1 MTDEID
7 THFYFR
13 RMRKQI
19 LSAPLLFALAAHA
32 QDTTSAAISAPPA
45 SAAPAI
51 AAVPAPADPVKPP
64 VSPWKKDAV
73 ANFNVASSYFQDWAA
88 GGEDNLAW
96 TIKLQASAERD
107 GMDWDWASKG
117 SAEFGQIKLGDRGIR
132 KTSDEIKGETV
143 LSRKL
148 SRYLN
153 PFASAAAQTQFARG
167 YKYPSDTLPRVAV
180 SNFLDPLNM
189 TQSVGVGSKPVEWFQ
204 TRLGA
209 ALREV
214 RTDEFSTYSDDPK
227 TTKIEDWKVEPGLE
241 WVSDYKQ
248 TIADQLL
255 LQSTFSAF
263 ANFKGWDEIIVVWT
277 SSATYQL
284 SKYIN
289 VNASGELH
297 HDIQQ
302 TNAWQWKHVLSL
314 GLSYS
319 FL

>member
-1 MTDEID
+1 
-7 THFYFR
+7 
-13 RMRKQI
+13 MRNQF
-19 LSAPLLFALAAHA
+19 LSSLLVATALVHA
-32 QDTTSAAISAPPA
+32 QDTTSTAPITEP
-45 SAAPAI
+45 
-51 AAVPAPADPVKPP
+51 AAVAAVEPVVAPVDTVKPP

-73 ANFNVASSYFQDWAA
+73 GNFNVSSSYFHDWAG

-96 TIKLQASAERD
+96 TTKLQASAIRD
-107 GMDWDWASKG
+107 GADWNWASKG
-117 SAEFGQIKLGDRGIR
+117 AAEFGQIKLGDRGIR

-153 PFASAAAQTQFARG
+153 PYVAATAQTQFARG
-167 YKYPSDTLPRVAV
+167 YKYPADTLPRLAV
-180 SNFLDPLNM
+180 SDFLDPLNM
-189 TQSVGVGSKPVEWFQ
+189 TQSAGIGSKPTEWIQ

-214 RTDEFSTYSDDPK
+214 RTDEFTSYSDDPE
-227 TTKIEDWKVEPGLE
+227 TIEIEDWKVEPGLE
-241 WVSDYKQ
+241 WVTDYKQ
-248 TIADQLL
+248 TIAEQLL
-255 LQSTFSAF
+255 LQSTFAAF

-289 VNASGELH
+289 VNASGELRQ
-297 HDIQQ
+297 DIQQ
-302 TNAWQWKHVLSL
+302 TEDWQWKHVLSL
-314 GLSYS
+314 GLSYT